1 MCVHLLH
8 HIVPGIKQFGPVYGT
23 WMYSFE
29 RFNSW
34 ICRRALNR
42 ALPEATVMANESA
55 SGDYQIYFSGLLL

>member
-8 HIVPGIKQFGPVYGT
+8 HVVAGIKQFGPVYGT

-34 ICRRALNR
+34 ICRRVLNR
-42 ALPEATVMANESA
+42 AFPEATVMETYRVCTYL
-55 SGDYQIYFSGLLL
+55 DWTH